1 MRRDEAA
8 FPPSPLLFMFS
19 HLTKPISWLLGTK
32 ILLFFFFFKAFLMI
46 SQWETEQSQV
56 PVPTVPIKLKRK
68 MIPSASLCLTTTCT
82 VSQGVNLGWLILKAS
97 QSSGLWHRIWKIGLV
112 KLRKAFK
119 KRSLKKMFWSLNH
132 SPRWKME
139 SWRDWVHVLV

>member
-1 MRRDEAA
+1 MKLL
-8 FPPSPLLFMFS
+8 FPPLHSFLCSHIWQNPSPDCLEQKFS
-19 HLTKPISWLLGTK
+19 Y
-32 ILLFFFFFKAFLMI
+32 FFFLKAFLMI